1 MSEQNEKYKPPFTA
15 TSKVINLISEIS
27 SLVSHIIII
36 EELSDGL
43 RLRRQNRIRTIQSSL
58 AIENNTLTVAEVTAV
73 LNGKKVLAP
82 PNEIREVISAGRAY
96 ELMPSLDP
104 YSINDLLKAHA
115 AMLEG
120 LKEDAGHF
128 RTGQVGVFAGDQV
141 IHMAPPAQFV
151 RPNMIN
157 LFTWLKETD
166 DHPLISSSLFHY
178 ELEFIHP
185 FSDGN
190 GRMGRYWQTLI
201 LSRWQSV
208 LAWLPVE
215 TVIKERQSEYYQV
228 LRESQTGPS
237 CAPFVEFMLSAILD
251 ALKEQREAIQDSIH
265 ENVQDNQQAAKLL
278 AVLGDRTLSASD
290 LQKRLGM
297 KNRANF
303 SKNWLQP
310 ALEMGLIEQT
320 IPDKPR
326 SKNQRYKKR
335 LSSGEV
341 SCELCN
347 GIPNDE
353 TIAAMREAEDIISG
367 KIPSKSYSSFKEM
380 LDDAL
385 ADDTEE

>member
-1 MSEQNEKYKPPFTA
+1 MTVSEKNEKYRPPFIPTA
-15 TSKVINLISEIS
+15 KAINLISEIS

-36 EELSDGL
+36 EDLSDGL

-104 YSINDLLKAHA
+104 YSIDDLLKAHA

-120 LKEDAGHF
+120 LKEDAGYF
-128 RTGQVGVFAGDQV
+128 RTGQVGVFAGDQI

-151 RPNMIN
+151 RPHMEN
-157 LFTWLKETD
+157 LLAWLKVTD

-228 LRESQTGPS
+228 LRESQTGS
-237 CAPFVEFMLSAILD
+237 NCAPFVEFILLAIFD
-251 ALKEQREAIQDSIH
+251 ALKEQRETIQDSIQ
-265 ENVQDNQQAAKLL
+265 ENVQENIQDDQRTAKLL
-278 AVLGDRTLSASD
+278 AVLGERTLSLSEM
-290 LQKRLGM
+290 LKRLGM

-303 SKNWLQP
+303 MKNWLQP
-310 ALEMGLIEQT
+310 TLEMGLIEQT
-320 IPDKPR
+320 IPEKPS
-326 SKNQRYKKR
+326 SKNQRYRKR
-335 LSSGEV
+335 
-341 SCELCN
+341 
-347 GIPNDE
+347 
-353 TIAAMREAEDIISG
+353 T
-367 KIPSKSYSSFKEM
+367 
-380 LDDAL
+380 
-385 ADDTEE
+385 

>member
-1 MSEQNEKYKPPFTA
+1 MSKKNGKYRPPFTP

-36 EELSDGL
+36 EDLSDNL

-58 AIENNTLTVAEVTAV
+58 AIENNTLTIAEVTAV

-104 YSINDLLKAHA
+104 YSMDDLLKAHS

-120 LKEDAGHF
+120 LKEDAGTF
-128 RTGQVGVFAGDQV
+128 RAGQVGVFAGDQV
-141 IHMAPPAQFV
+141 IHMAPPAQLV
-151 RPNMIN
+151 RQNMEN
-157 LFTWLKETD
+157 LVAWLKETD

-201 LSRWQSV
+201 LSRWQSA

-215 TVIKERQSEYYQV
+215 TVIKERQSGYYQV
-228 LRESQTGPS
+228 LRESQTGPD
-237 CAPFVEFMLSAILD
+237 CAPFVEFMLSVILD
-251 ALKEQREAIQDSIH
+251 ALKEQREAIQDSIQD
-265 ENVQDNQQAAKLL
+265 NVQDNQRLAKLL
-278 AVLGDRTLSASD
+278 VVLGERTLSASE
-290 LQKRLGM
+290 LQQRLGM
-297 KNRANF
+297 KNRVNF
-303 SKNWLQP
+303 LKNWLQP

-320 IPDKPR
+320 IPDKPS
-326 SKNQRYKKR
+326 SKNQKYRKR
-335 LSSGEV
+335 L
-341 SCELCN
+341 
-347 GIPNDE
+347 
-353 TIAAMREAEDIISG
+353 AHR
-367 KIPSKSYSSFKEM
+367 
-380 LDDAL
+380 
-385 ADDTEE
+385 